1 MKKTLRTLTLS
12 LTLAIGL
19 ALIQPGPA
27 KAIIGI
33 GDTCANCSTEF
44 GDIARQIETMAQ
56 WANQYAQMKH
66 QLEMME
72 QSIAQLPEML
82 KNFPIDGLKELAQL
96 TNEAQTLKA
105 DQNAAIQIINELY
118 PDQTTFA
125 RLAGASDK
133 EIEAANAEYQQH
145 YDNWSQKVEQGVL
158 ATFQV
163 SSRQLKQIAE
173 SGDLDAYVEN
183 LVKTPNGQEQAL
195 EAANTLAAQ
204 QLKDS
209 MEMRELMAAMAQGQS
224 YQVSKQEKKDEM
236 SQEQWKKVTDTS
248 RYKQSGDNREELVP
262 IH

>member
-1 MKKTLRTLTLS
+1 MKKTLSTLALS
-12 LTLAIGL
+12 LTLAVGL
-19 ALIQPGPA
+19 ALIQPGPSY
-27 KAIIGI
+27 AIIGI
-33 GDTCANCSTEF
+33 GDTCANCSEEI
-44 GDIARQIETMAQ
+44 GEVARQLETMAQ

-72 QSIAQLPEML
+72 QNLAQLPEML

-96 TNEAQTLKA
+96 TSEAQTLKA
-105 DQNAAIQIINELY
+105 DQNAVIQIVNELY

-125 RLAGASDK
+125 RLAGATDK

-145 YDNWSQKVEQGVL
+145 YDNWSQKVEQGIL

-163 SSRQLKQIAE
+163 SGRQLKQIVE

-183 LVKTPNGQEQAL
+183 LVKTPNGEEQAL

-209 MEMRELMAAMAQGQS
+209 MEMRELMAAMAQGQA
-224 YQVSKQEKKDEM
+224 YQASKSEKEDEM
-236 SQEQWKKVTDTS
+236 ANEQWKKATNTDGLKNAKSNETH
-248 RYKQSGDNREELVP
+248 L
-262 IH
+262 